1 MAVVLMGLIGL
12 VTGISGPSRDLMIRG
27 ATPANATGRVFGVV
41 YSGLDSGLAVGAML
55 FGALMDA
62 HHPAGVF
69 VVIGLFQALVI
80 LTAVGV
86 GSNSRVAAVPKTA

>member
-12 VTGISGPSRDLMIRG
+12 VTGISGPSRDLMMRRG
-27 ATPANATGRVFGVV
+27 RRPTPPAAC
-41 YSGLDSGLAVGAML
+41 SAWCIPGLDSGLAVGPL

-69 VVIGLFQALVI
+69 VVIAC
-80 LTAVGV
+80 
-86 GSNSRVAAVPKTA
+86 SRRW

>member
-1 MAVVLMGLIGL
+1 
-12 VTGISGPSRDLMIRG
+12 
-27 ATPANATGRVFGVV
+27 V
-41 YSGLDSGLAVGAML
+41 YSGLDSGLALGPLL

-69 VVIGLFQALVI
+69 VFIGLFQALVI

-86 GSNSRVAAVPKTA
+86 GSNSRLAGVPKTA